1 MADNPTK
8 ADIELIFKRLRAIA
22 TNKVCFD
29 CHAKNPTW
37 SSVTYGVFICL
48 DCSAVHRSL
57 GVHLT
62 FVRSTQLDTSWTWSQ
77 LRHMQLGGN
86 ANARSFF
93 RQHNCTSTDAQQKYT
108 SRAAQLYK
116 QQLDQQVIKYM
127 KTHPNTPMIE
137 GDHSTAAAADAEA
150 RKKETDFFEQ
160 NHEDTRAFAAA
171 TSLAATIPKPLESSE
186 PLGPGPNVSVLTQTP
201 ATQPQPVRSSIGTRK
216 PANKLGA
223 KKMGAQRVKTDF
235 SAIEAE
241 AERSSQLQQQQQQ
254 PAPVSEQQQKE
265 ALTSLQSAYESL
277 GLATQREEDRI
288 KKQDPRKA
296 EQATR
301 LGMGLGARTDV
312 SHSVFGEMKSIVQEP
327 VGGARHPR
335 PSTPP
340 LHQNYEDD
348 YDTVIRFNSG
358 IPKYKDS
365 PFEDRSYGGRQT
377 SGIED
382 LLSSKPV
389 KNEKDSASDKW
400 FDGFEVL
407 DNETAKNGQSAKNG
421 SVKNGQSAKNGSA
434 KVSVSANYKYTPADD
449 TAAQQKFGNA
459 KSISSEM
466 FFQDRPDVNAPM
478 HSSLTRFQG
487 SNSISS
493 ADLFPDQHVQRSS
506 TINAP
511 DLDDVRESVRH
522 GVTKVAGRLSNMAN
536 NVMASLQ
543 DRYT

>member
-8 ADIELIFKRLRAIA
+8 SDIELIFKRLRAIA

-93 RQHNCTSTDAQQKYT
+93 RQHNCSSTDAQQKYT

-116 QQLDQQVIKYM
+116 QQLDQQVAKYM
-127 KTHPNTPMIE
+127 KIHPNTPLIE
-137 GDHSTAAAADAEA
+137 GDLSATADSDT
-150 RKKETDFFEQ
+150 RKKEEPDFFEQ
-160 NHEDTRAFAAA
+160 NHADNRALAAA
-171 TSLAATIPKPLESSE
+171 ASLAAPANVAAADSNSCQPTA
-186 PLGPGPNVSVLTQTP
+186 GPTVGPNVSQL
-201 ATQPQPVRSSIGTRK
+201 AAQPSVSQQPVRSAIGGRK

-223 KKMGAQRVKTDF
+223 KRLGAQRVKTDF

-241 AERSSQLQQQQQQ
+241 AERSSQLHQQQQLAEPQ
-254 PAPVSEQQQKE
+254 PASKEQQKE
-265 ALTSLQSAYESL
+265 ALTSLQSAYESM
-277 GLATQREEDRI
+277 GLESQREEERI
-288 KKQDPRKA
+288 KRHDPKKA
-296 EQATR
+296 EQAGR
-301 LGMGLGARTDV
+301 LGMGLGVRTGV
-312 SHSVFGEMKSIVQEP
+312 SHSVFSEMKSIVQEP
-327 VGGARHPR
+327 AGGANNNR
-335 PSTPP
+335 PPSPSM
-340 LHQNYEDD
+340 HQNFEDD
-348 YDTVIRFNSG
+348 FDTVIRFNSR
-358 IPKYKDS
+358 IPKYEDS
-365 PFEDRSYGGRQT
+365 PFENRGYGGRHS
-377 SGIED
+377 SGIDD
-382 LLSSKPV
+382 LLSSKSGNN
-389 KNEKDSASDKW
+389 KNDAAGNNWEESFEKID
-400 FDGFEVL
+400 FP
-407 DNETAKNGQSAKNG
+407 KNSNPT
-421 SVKNGQSAKNGSA
+421 KNGSA
-434 KVSVSANYKYTPADD
+434 KVSVSANYKYTPIEDK
-449 TAAQQKFGNA
+449 AAQEKFGNA
-459 KSISSEM
+459 KAISSEM
-466 FFQDRPDVNAPM
+466 YFQDRPDSNAPM

-493 ADLFPDQHVQRSS
+493 ADLFPEQQVNRPSS
-506 TINAP
+506 ASMNTP

-522 GVTKVAGRLSNMAN
+522 GVTKVAGRISNMAN